1 MVGLL
6 PAHAVALSSLIPS
19 PSAVVLP
26 LALVLPVVALVPGGS
41 ELQARQGEP
50 EIRVLLAEGGEI
62 RLSALRQPLV
72 LRSATQP
79 APLLEL
85 APATALVLRL
95 QAGRLQLTSP
105 TGSRE
110 LPATTS
116 LWLEA
121 RKPGADIQDAVFQLD
136 RRHYRGRL
144 QLRLEGQ
151 ALQAINHIGLE
162 TYLPSVV
169 GSEMPAR
176 WPQAALRAQA
186 VAARTYALRQRK
198 PGSPY
203 DVTATVSSQVYKGVE
218 AETDSTRSAVAS
230 TRGQV
235 LMYQGSLA
243 TTVFHSSSGGRTE
256 NSGDLWTRQ
265 LPYLVSVPDFDHNSP
280 VHQWEKPLPPEI
292 LRQAFRETGGVQR
305 IDVLAT
311 TATGRVRQA
320 RVIGPAGTLVVTGP
334 QLRSRLGLRS
344 TKVRFELVEPGRPLS
359 RGLPTTPPPLPPLGA
374 QPFLSVDSASG
385 AGASPASTLPAAAV
399 SRPASGSAN
408 AAPAAPSL
416 LAIGRGFGHGVG
428 MSQWGALAMAEEGRS
443 HETILSHYFRGTQ
456 LRRYP

>member
-1 MVGLL
+1 MVL
-6 PAHAVALSSLIPS
+6 HSVISRR
-19 PSAVVLP
+19 SAVVLP
-26 LALVLPVVALVPGGS
+26 LAMVLPVVALVPGGS
-41 ELQARQGEP
+41 ELQAQQGEP
-50 EIRVLLAEGGEI
+50 EIRVLLAEGNEI
-62 RLSALRQPLV
+62 RLSSLRHPLV
-72 LRSATQP
+72 LRSGAQSP
-79 APLLEL
+79 VLLEL
-85 APATALVLRL
+85 APASALVLRL
-95 QAGRLQLTSP
+95 QAGRLQLQTEA
-105 TGSRE
+105 GSRE
-110 LPATTS
+110 LPAATG

-121 RKPGADIQDAVFQLD
+121 KEPGVGVREAVFQLQK
-136 RRHYRGRL
+136 RHYRGRV
-144 QLRLEGQ
+144 QLRREGQ
-151 ALQAINHIGLE
+151 VLQAINHIGLE

-169 GSEMPAR
+169 GSEMPAS

-198 PGSPY
+198 PGSAF

-218 AETDSTRSAVAS
+218 AETESTRSAVAS
-230 TRGQV
+230 TRSQV
-235 LMYQGSLA
+235 LTYQGSLA

-280 VHQWEKPLPPEI
+280 VHQWEKPLPQEA
-292 LRQAFRETGGVQR
+292 LRQAFAETGGVQR

-344 TKVRFELVEPGRPLS
+344 TKVRFEVVEPNRPLT
-359 RGLPTTPPPLPPLGA
+359 RGLPTPPPPLVTAAGTPSA
-374 QPFLSVDSASG
+374 QPFPAVDSATG
-385 AGASPASTLPAAAV
+385 AQAPRL
-399 SRPASGSAN
+399 RPAGSATE
-408 AAPAAPSL
+408 APSL

-428 MSQWGALAMAEEGRS
+428 MSQWGALAMAEQGSS
-443 HETILSHYFRGTQ
+443 HESILGHYFRGTQ

>member
-1 MVGLL
+1 MVL
-6 PAHAVALSSLIPS
+6 HSVISRR
-19 PSAVVLP
+19 SAVVLP

-41 ELQARQGEP
+41 ELQAQQGEP
-50 EIRVLLAEGGEI
+50 EIRVLLAEGNEI
-62 RLSALRQPLV
+62 RLSSLRHPLV
-72 LRSATQP
+72 LRSGAQSP
-79 APLLEL
+79 ALLEL
-85 APATALVLRL
+85 APASALVLRL
-95 QAGRLQLTSP
+95 QAGRLQLQTEA
-105 TGSRE
+105 GSRE
-110 LPATTS
+110 LPAATG

-121 RKPGADIQDAVFQLD
+121 KEPGVGVREALFQLQK
-136 RRHYRGRL
+136 RHYRGRL
-144 QLRLEGQ
+144 QLRREGQ
-151 ALQAINHIGLE
+151 VLQAINHIGLE

-169 GSEMPAR
+169 GSEMPAS

-198 PGSPY
+198 PGSAF

-230 TRGQV
+230 TRSQV
-235 LMYQGSLA
+235 LLYQGSLA

-280 VHQWEKPLPPEI
+280 VHQWEKPLSQEA
-292 LRQAFRETGGVQR
+292 LRQAFTETGGVQR

-344 TKVRFELVEPGRPLS
+344 TKVRFEVVEPNRPLT
-359 RGLPTTPPPLPPLGA
+359 RGLPTPPPPLVTTAGTTSA
-374 QPFLSVDSASG
+374 QSFLAVDSATG
-385 AGASPASTLPAAAV
+385 AQAPRA
-399 SRPASGSAN
+399 RPAGSATE
-408 AAPAAPSL
+408 APSL

-428 MSQWGALAMAEEGRS
+428 MSQWGALAMAEQGRS
-443 HETILSHYFRGTQ
+443 HESILSHYFRGTQ

>member
-1 MVGLL
+1 M
-6 PAHAVALSSLIPS
+6 ALHSLIS
-19 PSAVVLP
+19 RRSDVILP
-26 LALVLPVVALVPGGS
+26 LALALPVVALVPSGS
-41 ELQARQGEP
+41 ELQAQQGEP
-50 EIRVLLAEGGEI
+50 EIRVLLAEGNEI
-62 RLSALRQPLV
+62 RLSSLRQPLV
-72 LRSATQP
+72 LRSGARSP
-79 APLLEL
+79 ALLEL

-95 QAGRLQLTSP
+95 QGGRLQVQSEA
-105 TGSRE
+105 GSRE
-110 LPATTS
+110 LPAAKG

-121 RKPGADIQDAVFQLD
+121 KEPGVGAREALFQLQK
-136 RRHYRGRL
+136 RHYRGRL
-144 QLRLEGQ
+144 MLRREGQ
-151 ALQAINHIGLE
+151 TLQAINHIGLE

-169 GSEMPAR
+169 GSEMPAS

-198 PGSPY
+198 PGSAF

-230 TRGQV
+230 TRSQV
-235 LMYQGSLA
+235 LFYQGKLA

-280 VHQWEKPLPPEI
+280 VHQWEKPLPPQA
-292 LRQAFRETGGVQR
+292 LRQAFAETGGVRR

-344 TKVRFELVEPGRPLS
+344 TKVRFEVVEPSRPLT
-359 RGLPTTPPPLPPLGA
+359 RGLPTPPPPVLAVSRVSTTPLA
-374 QPFLSVDSASG
+374 QPFPAVDSA
-385 AGASPASTLPAAAV
+385 TE
-399 SRPASGSAN
+399 
-408 AAPAAPSL
+408 APSL

-428 MSQWGALAMAEEGRS
+428 MSQWGALAMAEQGRS

>member
-1 MVGLL
+1 MVL
-6 PAHAVALSSLIPS
+6 HSVISRR
-19 PSAVVLP
+19 SAVVLP
-26 LALVLPVVALVPGGS
+26 LAMVLPVVALVPGGS
-41 ELQARQGEP
+41 ELQAQQGEP
-50 EIRVLLAEGGEI
+50 EIRVLLVEGNEI
-62 RLSALRQPLV
+62 RLSSLRHPLV
-72 LRSATQP
+72 LRSGAQSP
-79 APLLEL
+79 VLLEL
-85 APATALVLRL
+85 APASALVLRL
-95 QAGRLQLTSP
+95 QAGRLQLQTEA
-105 TGSRE
+105 GSRE
-110 LPATTS
+110 LPAATG

-121 RKPGADIQDAVFQLD
+121 KEPGVGVREAVFQLQK
-136 RRHYRGRL
+136 RHYRGRV
-144 QLRLEGQ
+144 QLRREGQ
-151 ALQAINHIGLE
+151 VLQAINHIGLE

-169 GSEMPAR
+169 GSEMPAS

-198 PGSPY
+198 PGSAF

-218 AETDSTRSAVAS
+218 AETESTRSAVAS
-230 TRGQV
+230 TRSQV
-235 LMYQGSLA
+235 LTYQGSLA

-280 VHQWEKPLPPEI
+280 VHQWEKPLSQEA
-292 LRQAFRETGGVQR
+292 LRQAFAETGGVQR

-344 TKVRFELVEPGRPLS
+344 TKVRFEVVEPNRPLT
-359 RGLPTTPPPLPPLGA
+359 RGLPTPPPPLVTAAGTPSA
-374 QPFLSVDSASG
+374 QPFPGVDSATG
-385 AGASPASTLPAAAV
+385 AQAPRL
-399 SRPASGSAN
+399 RPAGSATE
-408 AAPAAPSL
+408 APSL

-428 MSQWGALAMAEEGRS
+428 MSQWGALAMAEQGSS
-443 HETILSHYFRGTQ
+443 HESILGHYFRGTQ